1 MKKIFGYLKK
11 SRMMIILVVA
21 LLIVQ
26 AFSDLSLPDYT
37 AKIINVGVQQSGVE
51 HSALEAVSKETM
63 NYLLLFTEDD
73 EEILNS
79 YSLISVNDSDYV
91 DRYSYNKEEE
101 IYVLTNDNLELVSSL
116 MDKPLLIVSMLQ
128 TENEQT
134 EAMMADF
141 MATIPTELQDMP
153 ILDLFMLLDVH
164 TLEATVNEINMTLD
178 SMDEMIISQGAIAG
192 VISEYEKLGVDMGS
206 KQTSYIITSG
216 LIMLGFALLSMTA
229 TILVSF
235 IGVKIAAKLAQDL
248 RRDTYKQTLSFSGTE
263 VKKFGVSSLITRT
276 TNDIQQ
282 VQMLTVFT
290 MRMIIYAPI
299 LAVGGIIKAIN
310 TNVSMSWVV
319 ALAVIVIITIMAT
332 MFILA
337 GPKFKKVQSLI
348 DRLNQVTRE
357 IITGIPV
364 IRAFSNQKHE
374 EERFDKAN
382 TDLKKVNTFISRV
395 MSVMMPTIMFAM
407 NAVVILIVYES
418 AQAIDIGEMQV
429 GDMMAFIQ
437 YTMQVVMAFIM
448 VSMFSIMFPRAAVSL
463 GRIGEVLSTDSSIVN
478 PSNAKTYSS
487 RVKSSVE
494 FKNVSFAYHDS
505 DEDVLTDISFKA
517 EAGKTTAFIGSTGS
531 GKSTLVNLIP
541 RLADAS
547 SGEVLVNGV
556 NVKDVNL
563 HDLHEKVGFVTQKGI
578 LFSGTIESN
587 LKYGKPTI
595 SDDFME
601 KAASIAQATNFIDAK
616 KDKYKS
622 SISQGGT
629 NVSGGQK
636 QRLSIAR
643 ALVTDPD
650 ILVFDDSFS
659 ALDFKTDATLRKEL
673 NKISS
678 EKVVLIVAQRV
689 ATILSADQIVVLDE
703 GKVVGIGTHKQLLNK
718 CEVYKE
724 IASSQLTKEELENA

>member
-1 MKKIFGYLKK
+1 MKRIIKHLSK
-11 SRMMIILVVA
+11 SKWLILLVVG
-21 LLIVQ
+21 LLVIQ
-26 AFSDLSLPDYT
+26 AFSDLALPDYT
-37 AKIINVGVQQSGVE
+37 SKIINIGVQQSGIE
-51 HSALEAVSKETM
+51 NSALEAVSKDTM
-63 NYLLLFTEDD
+63 DSILLFSDDD
-73 EEILNS
+73 EEILSS
-79 YSLISVNDSDYV
+79 YELIAKNDSDYV
-91 DRYSYNKEEE
+91 DEYSLNKESG
-101 IYVLTNDNLELVSSL
+101 IYVLTNDDLEEVSSL
-116 MDKPLLIVSMLQ
+116 LEKPLLVVSMLQ

-134 EAMMADF
+134 EAMLSEFRASLPPEMAS
-141 MATIPTELQDMP
+141 MP
-153 ILDLFMLLDVH
+153 IMDVFEVLDET
-164 TLEATVNEINMTLD
+164 TLNTVVEEINSSLD
-178 SMDEMIISQGAIAG
+178 NMDSMIISQGAIAG
-192 VISEYEKLGVDMGS
+192 VVTEYEKLGIDVGAR
-206 KQTSYIITSG
+206 QTSYIIFAG
-216 LIMLGFALLSMTA
+216 IQMLGFALLSMVA

-235 IGVKIAAKLAQDL
+235 VGVKIAARLAQAL
-248 RRDTYKQTLSFSGTE
+248 RGDTYKQTLSFSKDE

-290 MRMIIYAPI
+290 MRMLIYAPI

-310 TNVSMSWVV
+310 TNVSMTWVV
-319 ALAVIVIITIMAT
+319 ALAVIIIITIMGT
-332 MFILA
+332 MFVLA

-348 DRLNQVTRE
+348 DKLNQVTRE

-374 EERFDKAN
+374 IDRFDKAN

-418 AQAIDIGEMQV
+418 SKAIDIGTMQV

-463 GRIGEVLSTDSSIVN
+463 GRIGEVLDQESSIVD
-478 PSNAKTYSS
+478 PKHPKTFAK
-487 RVKSSVE
+487 RLPSSVE
-494 FKNVSFAYHDS
+494 FRNVDFCYSDS
-505 DEDVLTDISFKA
+505 NENVLSNITFKA

-531 GKSTLVNLIP
+531 GKSTLINLIP
-541 RLADAS
+541 RLSDVTN
-547 SGEVLVNGV
+547 GEVLVNGL
-556 NVKDVNL
+556 NVKDVKL
-563 HDLHEKVGFVTQKGI
+563 HDLHEKIGFVTQKGI

-587 LKYGKPTI
+587 LKYGKPTAI
-595 SDDFME
+595 EEDIE
-601 KAASIAQATNFIDAK
+601 QASKIAQASNFINAK

-622 SISQGGT
+622 HISQGGT

-650 ILVFDDSFS
+650 IFIFDDSFS

-673 NKISS
+673 NKISK

-689 ATILSADQIVVLDE
+689 ATILGADQIVVLDE
-703 GKVVGIGTHKQLLNK
+703 GVIVGIGTHKQLLK
-718 CEVYKE
+718 SCEVYKE